1 MRDYNNYITSEIREA
16 FQATG
21 LLFLIR
27 KDIERAS
34 ELILNS
40 IISGG
45 KVMICGN
52 GGSAADS
59 QHMAAELVGR
69 FEKNRKGMPAIAL
82 STDTSNITSIAND
95 YSFANI
101 YKRQVEAL
109 GKKED
114 VLIGISTSGNS
125 ENIVEAL
132 KFAKEKGIN
141 TISCFDS
148 SNGKED

>member
-1 MRDYNNYITSEIREA
+1 MRDYNNYITSEIRDA

-109 GKKED
+109 GK
-114 VLIGISTSGNS
+114 
-125 ENIVEAL
+125 
-132 KFAKEKGIN
+132 
-141 TISCFDS
+141 
-148 SNGKED
+148 